1 MSELKRNTNDFRFGT
16 GERVAAASTPGI
28 EESQPRQTLEMVR
41 AMALWEGSQE
51 AGSDPYNTVG
61 VRAIK
66 PRAA

>member
-1 MSELKRNTNDFRFGT
+1 MSELKRNIDFRFGA
-16 GERVAAASTPGI
+16 GEKPAESSTPGI
-28 EESQPRQTLEMVR
+28 DESQPRQTLEMKR